1 MEDKHAYTPIL
12 AGKQNG
18 TLYTG
23 VTSNL
28 EHRMYE
34 HKNKT
39 HSESFSAEYNVNL
52 LVWYESGED
61 IHAAI
66 ELEEKIKK

>member
-1 MEDKHAYTPIL
+1 MQGRHMEGKHASTYIL

-28 EHRMYE
+28 ERRMYE

-39 HSESFSAEYNVNL
+39 HSESFSAE
-52 LVWYESGED
+52 
-61 IHAAI
+61 
-66 ELEEKIKK
+66 